1 MNVKYENVH
10 ELFKSDPVAK
20 YYFDGLPDYVQATIL
35 ERADRVNSFDSL
47 QDYAQN
53 LTRGDQ

>member
-1 MNVKYENVH
+1 MKYENVH
-10 ELFKSDPVAK
+10 ELFKSDPAAK
-20 YYFDGLPDYVQATIL
+20 HYFDSLPDYVQATIL
-35 ERADRVNSFDSL
+35 ERANRVNSFDSL